1 MQIRRHSFTCCL
13 LRICL
18 ANICLPI
25 FLNSWG
31 FISKKIKTHSRYNAS
46 LCHIPA
52 RLFIC
57 VQLHL
62 DFLLCYLLYIESS
75 FSFYLQLCGRRKIV
89 LLNTDPNW
97 LSNKPIK
104 EMVHFSLQNLP
115 QEPLQL
121 ITKPLSENERKKR

>member
-1 MQIRRHSFTCCL
+1 MSCKYLFTHIL
-13 LRICL
+13 K
-18 ANICLPI
+18 
-25 FLNSWG
+25 FLG
-31 FISKKIKTHSRYNAS
+31 FHIQKIKTHSRYDAN

-121 ITKPLSENERKKR
+121 ITKTLSEN